1 MWPSI
6 YMAYSSN
13 PEDDLVR
20 KEFAITQTASSRTD
34 KFTEATKKIRWLNS
48 YQVFIKHLMNP
59 HTANTRLLVEYG
71 TGSGKTRI
79 GLETIVQYLNMSTIA
94 ISDPT
99 ASIPGAALISFN
111 KDIWR
116 NTLISQTSLGYVSE
130 QEIAKLAKL
139 GELRAMSSEHMEN
152 YNAFRNSLLRRI
164 SADPRRRFRF
174 IGYKKLRNEL
184 YSKNAAGVEVTNEAY
199 LHTFDNSIIVCDEI
213 QTVWNADGLN
223 EWGIALVNILSNAKN
238 IRGMFLTATPFNTS
252 ANEIT
257 SIIDILGGDSKGIL
271 PPLNNLAKIAK
282 ELHGK
287 VVHLSEQSI
296 NFPERIFMGESVA
309 EIPYLK
315 FIRYTLSDEHARVL
329 LGIIKGTADG
339 KNAGPFI
346 ADAYFGDNVTD
357 IHQIPASSMVTVV
370 DDIVPIITGSFLKH
384 KNIGQ
389 YSRKYLK
396 ILDLLAGIADAK
408 IMIYHNLVH
417 GTGVLMLGQML
428 RENGYIGERDVP
440 TDTSIC
446 YQCNVCRADHT
457 ATHMYYPARYTLY
470 HSDIRPDVRAYSFAE
485 FSRSQNKDGH
495 LIKILVGGP
504 AISEGLDFTAI
515 QHLIVA
521 STPTGI
527 SDLIQ
532 LMGRAARFEG
542 HADLPTEKR
551 VARFYLLADNIGYDL
566 QKYRTK
572 MSLYEEIQKI
582 DRVLHEV
589 ALDGTY
595 VNDYN
600 TGTRHP
606 IQSLAFQPLVP
617 KGTPSHTTF
626 DIYFKNYEIQTMV
639 SMIKRLLMHNPV
651 WDLDTLYEAIKNPPF
666 DTKVDTRLFD
676 KDYLRI
682 ALYIVVSTEYL
693 FTMSTTAYNQLSC
706 IIDATSSNV
715 FDNIPYVIRH
725 IGKYIVRVPIL
736 HGHTTYTQPNTP
748 YQRVSPPKILT
759 INVRSAISR
768 IANRTTYEDK
778 RALFYKKYSLVPFGK
793 MKGVLT
799 EYDAAFHIH
808 LVEDCVK
815 YVHDVL
821 VGTAAVGE
829 FHDFMFKMLY
839 FYNNLHLIIFAN
851 GVKSA
856 LRYMWTNIAFDV
868 TSKANPRIECLKT
881 TLSTTECSWLPNT
894 RAEVYRTA
902 MVQSSEFLENRAT
915 LVPANL
921 VPVGHSIR
929 ANTALY
935 DGVWHELS
943 ESIFEPTAMVEND
956 DIIGYHVRSQND
968 IGVKF
973 KLRPPAHKLTVS
985 EDIRKIERGIN
996 CVSKPK
1002 RDLARL
1008 CKQLGIDVQKTNT
1021 NSCVDIEAR
1030 LIWLELNE
1038 RNKGTNVKYFYL
1050 VFEERA
1056 V

>member
-1 MWPSI
+1 
-6 YMAYSSN
+6 MAYSSN

-20 KEFAITQTASSRTD
+20 KEFAITRTSSKRAD
-34 KFTEATKKIRWLNS
+34 KFTEGTKKIRWLNS

-79 GLETIVQYLNMSTIA
+79 GLEVIVQFLNMATISM
-94 ISDPT
+94 SDPS

-111 KDIWR
+111 KDLWR
-116 NTLISQTSLGYVSE
+116 NTLITQTSLGYVSDA
-130 QEIAKLAKL
+130 EIAKLTKL
-139 GELRAMSSEHMEN
+139 GDLRGMSSEHMDN
-152 YNAFRNSLLRRI
+152 YNSFRSSLLRRI
-164 SADPRRRFRF
+164 SSDPRRRFRF

-184 YSKNAAGVEVTNEAY
+184 YIKNAAGVEVTNETY

-213 QTVWNADGLN
+213 QTAWNADGLN
-223 EWGIALVNILSNAKN
+223 EWGLALVNILSNAKN

-257 SIIDILGGDSKGIL
+257 SIIDILGGDSKGVL
-271 PPLNNLAKIAK
+271 PPIDHVVKISK
-282 ELHGK
+282 ELRGK
-287 VVHLSEQSI
+287 VVHLTEQSI
-296 NFPERIFMGESVA
+296 NYPERIFMGDDVA
-309 EIPYLK
+309 DIPYLR
-315 FIRYTLSDEHARVL
+315 FIKYTLSDKHARVL
-329 LGIIKGTADG
+329 TAIMNGAADG

-346 ADAYFGDNVTD
+346 ADVYFGENITD
-357 IHQIPASSMVTVV
+357 IHKIPVGSMVTVV
-370 DDIVPIITGSFLKH
+370 DDIVPSITGSFLKQR
-384 KNIGQ
+384 NIGQ
-389 YSRKYLK
+389 YSGKYLK
-396 ILDLLAGIADAK
+396 VLEILAGIADAK
-408 IMIYHNLVH
+408 VMIYHNLVH
-417 GTGVLMLGQML
+417 GTGVLLLEQLLMA
-428 RENGYIGERDVP
+428 NGYIGERDIP
-440 TDTSIC
+440 TDTTLC
-446 YQCNVCRADHT
+446 YLCNVCRLDHS
-457 ATHMYYPARYTLY
+457 AEHMYYPARYTLY
-470 HSDIRPDVRAYSFAE
+470 HSDIRPDIRMYSFSE
-485 FSRSQNKDGH
+485 FSRSLNKDGH
-495 LIKILVGGP
+495 LIKILIGGP

-521 STPTGI
+521 STPTSI

-542 HADLPTEKR
+542 HIDLPVEQR
-551 VARFYLLADNIGYDL
+551 VARFYLLVDNVGYDL
-566 QKYRTK
+566 QKYRNK
-572 MSLYEEIQKI
+572 MQMYADIQKI
-582 DRVLHEV
+582 DRILHEV
-589 ALDGTY
+589 ALDGMY

-600 TGTRHP
+600 INARHP
-606 IQSLAFQPLVP
+606 IQELPYTPLVP
-617 KGTPSHTTF
+617 KGTPSNTTF
-626 DIYFKNYEIQTMV
+626 DIYFKMYEIQTIV
-639 SMIKRLLMHNPV
+639 SMIKRLLLHSPV
-651 WDLDTLYEAIKNPPF
+651 WDVDTLYEAIKNPPF
-666 DTKVDTRLFD
+666 DTKVDTSMFE
-676 KDYLRI
+676 KDYVRI

-693 FTMSTTAYNQLSC
+693 FTMSSTAYTQLGC
-706 IIDATSSNV
+706 ILDAASSNV
-715 FDNIPYVIRH
+715 FDQIPYVIKH
-725 IGKYIVRVPIL
+725 VGKYIVRVPIL

-748 YQRVSPPKILT
+748 YQRVAPPKILT
-759 INVRSAISR
+759 INVRSAIAR

-793 MKGVLT
+793 MKSVLT

-821 VGTAAVGE
+821 VGTAPVGE

-935 DGVWHELS
+935 DGIWHELS
-943 ESIFEPTAMVEND
+943 ESIFEPTVVVEND
-956 DIIGYHVRSQND
+956 NIIGYHVRSHND

-973 KLRPPAHKLTVS
+973 KLRPPMHKLSVS
-985 EDIRKIERGIN
+985 ADTRKIERGIN
-996 CVSKPK
+996 CTSKPK

-1008 CKQLGIDVQKTNT
+1008 CKTLGLDVQKTNT
-1021 NSCVDIEAR
+1021 NSCADIEAR

-1038 RNKGTNVKYFYL
+1038 RNNGTNIKHFYL
-1050 VFEERA
+1050 VFEERP